1 MVMIYHG
8 IESINMPQQQN
19 TINLYPIPST
29 YGKSTYIWLPFMVN
43 IAKQIQIYKTITIFT
58 WFLNHPGIAK
68 KTGRVFRATVR
79 WGASSWQHHQ
89 RHRNLSPP
97 TLLPLVWQEVGE
109 DGIAK
114 GKQFLPV
121 RLEFYET
128 ITQRIHGTG
137 IFRCMNG
144 WFLCQI
150 YHTYCWWFRNPAF
163 TSWGTG
169 SLSHDLQGF

>member
-1 MVMIYHG
+1 MLGKRYKILPQTVVNHG
-8 IESINMPQQQN
+8 AWWFTMRSNPSKITKKTQ
-19 TINLYPIPST
+19 TINLPIPSM
-29 YGKSTYIWLPFMVN
+29 YGRSPYIWLTFMIN

-114 GKQFLPV
+114 GTLLFADILAGNGTSPFSIGNTPSCQVHFSLPCLFT
-121 RLEFYET
+121 RGYPS
-128 ITQRIHGTG
+128 
-137 IFRCMNG
+137 
-144 WFLCQI
+144 
-150 YHTYCWWFRNPAF
+150 RN
-163 TSWGTG
+163 
-169 SLSHDLQGF
+169 